1 MNKIL
6 LTFLLIAVIGLTNST
21 AQDLKVFDL
30 TYYEKD
36 SIQSIAFI
44 SLSDIYPL
52 SEHQDSLAIPDLT
65 DKNEEEANQFEYFKL
80 SARYRQQFLNQTKI
94 SETDKVF
101 IYSYSKNKL
110 ISFPV
115 SNLNVIACLNIY
127 GAEWP
132 YSQFDFMIGF
142 EIDKRYL
149 TDYEK
154 YYVNT
159 FVCIGKKSP
168 FVMNQL
174 SPIVWQKIDSKE
186 FPSKEPIS
194 YDTSYAGK
202 SLPGDTYKYEK
213 DGLLY
218 YVQELVRI
226 SDNWTS
232 VKRLLVINTK
242 TKKTICEKNYYSGE
256 SASFAPLDN
265 QWTGML
271 FKNKPPVIFGFH
283 YVSFGCP
290 SITFINSTEKDIYI
304 NCDNRH

>member
-6 LTFLLIAVIGLTNST
+6 LIFLLIAVNGLTNLI

-36 SIQSIAFI
+36 STQSIAFI

-65 DKNEEEANQFEYFKL
+65 DKSVEEANQFEYFKL

-142 EIDKRYL
+142 EIDKKYL

-174 SPIVWQKIDSKE
+174 RPIVWQQIDPKE

-213 DGLLY
+213 DGLTY

-232 VKRLLVINTK
+232 VKCLLVIDAK
-242 TKKTICEKNYYSGE
+242 TKKTICEKIYYSGE

-290 SITFINSTEKDIYI
+290 SITFLNSTEKDIYI